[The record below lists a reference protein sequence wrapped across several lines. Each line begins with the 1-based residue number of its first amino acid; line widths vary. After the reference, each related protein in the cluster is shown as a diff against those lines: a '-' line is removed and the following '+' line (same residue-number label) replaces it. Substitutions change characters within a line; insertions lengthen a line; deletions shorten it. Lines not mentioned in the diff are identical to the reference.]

1 MLIIVE
7 TPKRSL
13 SRFSRMYS
21 AVLVSTALLL
31 AATTILISVTAIGHV
46 SQSRH
51 SSADSVQRSMANNN
65 NETRFKQSLNAVEI
79 VEPFVVA
86 LEAVDVELHQVQ
98 LLDYLNGEAEDANTS
113 SSRIFG
119 GSIKNGASF
128 NLVRS
133 WHVVQS
139 FAHTLTRTP
148 RYDRA
153 DFAEMARRT
162 RALYIAHT
170 ILNNAPTTTLLFN
183 QLAEASYNATAL
195 PKDKHQ
201 TIALKEYLQYI
212 IDTQTH
218 ALFPWTNPPFESIQ
232 SMHESF
238 KSSKDPIGI
247 AITGGKKHFYLI
259 THLILTLRKEFNIT
273 LPVQVFYSGQVDMPQ
288 HYAKKLQRMENV
300 EAIDLTRFFP
310 IETTQ
315 FSGWSC
321 KPFAML
327 AASFQTVLFIDADS
341 LFFQS
346 PLRALESRAFKET
359 GMVFFRDRKLRHKDL
374 KGAELLNA
382 AGKHLS
388 SYALSIPFTN
398 ASDTTAESHV
408 LDSGFI
414 VLDKGNLGVL
424 YSLLLAAK
432 MNSQVERDTLY
443 SYTWGDKEA
452 YWFASEMLRVP
463 YRLNPTFGSA
473 IGYRKKSVVA
483 AETNR
488 ECVCGAFLLQ
498 LDEHGDLFWWNGG
511 GVLKDRYAT
520 PAAFEKEFVDDF
532 HVVGLDLDGV
542 GSEWGDFFPGGGCL
556 RRQKENVRKLTDSE
570 QALLQRYRD
579 IYLHDIRDMSI

>member
-1 MLIIVE
+1 
-7 TPKRSL
+7 
-13 SRFSRMYS
+13 
-21 AVLVSTALLL
+21 
-31 AATTILISVTAIGHV
+31 
-46 SQSRH
+46 
-51 SSADSVQRSMANNN
+51 
-65 NETRFKQSLNAVEI
+65 
-79 VEPFVVA
+79 
-86 LEAVDVELHQVQ
+86 
-98 LLDYLNGEAEDANTS
+98 
-113 SSRIFG
+113 
-119 GSIKNGASF
+119 
-128 NLVRS
+128 
-133 WHVVQS
+133 
-139 FAHTLTRTP
+139 
-148 RYDRA
+148 
-153 DFAEMARRT
+153 
-162 RALYIAHT
+162 
-170 ILNNAPTTTLLFN
+170 
-183 QLAEASYNATAL
+183 
-195 PKDKHQ
+195 
-201 TIALKEYLQYI
+201 
-212 IDTQTH
+212 
-218 ALFPWTNPPFESIQ
+218 LFPWINPPFESIQ

-238 KSSKDPIGI
+238 KTPKDPIGI

-259 THLILTLRKEFNIT
+259 THLILTIRKEFNIT
-273 LPVQVFYSGQVDMPQ
+273 LPVQVFYSGQLDMPQ
-288 HYAKKLQRMENV
+288 QYTKKFNRMENV
-300 EAIDLTRFFP
+300 EAIDLTQFFP

-408 LDSGFI
+408 LDSGFV
-414 VLDKGNLGVL
+414 VLNKGNLGVL

-443 SYTWGDKEA
+443 SHTWGDKEA

-473 IGYRKKSVVA
+473 IGYRKKVA
-483 AETNR
+483 QTNR

-498 LDEHGDLFWWNGG
+498 LDERGDLFWWNGG

-520 PAAFEKEFVDDF
+520 
-532 HVVGLDLDGV
+532 
-542 GSEWGDFFPGGGCL
+542 
-556 RRQKENVRKLTDSE
+556 
-570 QALLQRYRD
+570 
-579 IYLHDIRDMSI
+579 